1 MRNRNL
7 NLGIVNELVLH
18 DHVAGDMYLV
28 LFIINAMRPD

>member
-28 LFIINAMRPD
+28 ATLCDRINYD